1 MELGARQIY
10 SAIDLALVQDI
21 GCLVG
26 RNGSVELEA
35 QLHGAPYHSHFMM
48 CAGIWPDIKESHDIW
63 RSKAIAATLAADVL
77 ATNWYTPLA
86 MEESAFLTQNK
97 FSGIQIDLQSLEP
110 YLVDRAFRWT
120 RLLEGQNVAVISPF
134 AETCVRQVARR
145 KEIWL
150 DEADSLLPA
159 TTTWI
164 PFRTGFPPGIAL
176 GGACSWPAT
185 INDWQDA
192 VNHIVRGVIES
203 GAKIAIIGCGGIG
216 MLIAAELKRYGIIA
230 IVMGGALQILFGIK
244 GSRWMNNPAINRFFN
259 EGWIWASERPE
270 GAGLIEK
277 GCYW

>member
-1 MELGARQIY
+1 MEFGARQIY
-10 SAIDLALVQDI
+10 STIDLALVQDI

-48 CAGIWPDIKESHDIW
+48 CAGIWPDIKESHDLW
-63 RSKAIAATLAADVL
+63 RSKAIAATLGADVL
-77 ATNWYTPLA
+77 ATNWYAPLA
-86 MEESAFLTQNK
+86 VEESAFLTQNN
-97 FSGIQIDLQSLEP
+97 FRGIQIDLQSLEP

-120 RLLEGQNVAVISPF
+120 RLLEGQKVAVISPF
-134 AETCVRQVARR
+134 AETCIQQVARR

-159 TTTWI
+159 TTTWL
-164 PFRTGFPPGIAL
+164 PFRTGFPPGITL
-176 GGACSWPAT
+176 GGACSWPLSVH
-185 INDWQDA
+185 DWQDA
-192 VNHIVRGVIES
+192 VNHIVHGVLNS
-203 GAKIAIIGCGGIG
+203 GAKIAIIGCGGLG

-244 GSRWMNNPAINRFFN
+244 GSRWINNPAINRFFN
-259 EGWIWASERPE
+259 EGWIWASERPD
-270 GAGLIEK
+270 GAGLIEN